1 MNIKKMS
8 GSLVAATLMLGLNTI
23 AMADCGTVI
32 EDTEDLATALRC
44 INDDGYWANNP
55 DSSTNAI
62 WQWKGK
68 GSMGCAVHVKL
79 ARQLNE
85 EREEYNPDTMPPYKG
100 AKTKN
105 GNNTAAGA
113 ANDLR
118 NGKLKSALA
127 HYQTFM
133 DTIRDSAKLNG
144 DFVPTADFPL
154 PYDGALPVD
163 AARDAAAFFSDQVS
177 TLQQDAAILCA
188 T

>member
-23 AMADCGTVI
+23 AMADCGAVI
-32 EDTEDLATALRC
+32 QETEDLATALRC
-44 INDDGYWANNP
+44 IKDDGYWANNP

-68 GSMGCAVHVKL
+68 GSMGCAVHLKL

-163 AARDAAAFFSDQVS
+163 AARDAAAFFSDQVY